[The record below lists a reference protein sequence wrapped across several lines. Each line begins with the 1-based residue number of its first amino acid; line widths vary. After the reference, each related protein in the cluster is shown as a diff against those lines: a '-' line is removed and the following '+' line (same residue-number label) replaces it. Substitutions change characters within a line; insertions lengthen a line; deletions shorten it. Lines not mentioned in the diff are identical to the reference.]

1 MSIEKNL
8 HDFSQSIITRSEEK
22 NKDLID
28 SIVKTDVQPETRG
41 RKPTGRNEET
51 KAYQRITIS
60 LTADQ
65 KRQIEERA
73 SEAGVSVSKY
83 IKDVLFGKND

>member
-1 MSIEKNL
+1 MSTKKNL
-8 HDFSQSIITRSEEK
+8 HDFSQSIIAKSEET
-22 NKDLID
+22 NKELID

-60 LTADQ
+60 LTAAQ
-65 KRQIEERA
+65 KKEIEERA
-73 SEAGVSVSKY
+73 SDAGKSVSKY
-83 IKDVLFGKND
+83 IKNVIFE

>member
-1 MSIEKNL
+1 MSIKKNL
-8 HDFSQSIITRSEEK
+8 HDFSQSIIDRSEK
-22 NKDLID
+22 TNKELID

-83 IKDVLFGKND
+83 IKDTLFNEE